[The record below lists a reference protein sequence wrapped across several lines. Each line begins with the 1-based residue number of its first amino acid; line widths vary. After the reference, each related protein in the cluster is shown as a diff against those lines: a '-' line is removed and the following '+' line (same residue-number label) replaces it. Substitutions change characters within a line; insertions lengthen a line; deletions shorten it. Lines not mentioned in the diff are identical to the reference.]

1 MMKPQDITLRWVAEE
16 AFLEVGRFNEYLKHF
31 IESYSQAWDNKELNH
46 SKKTSTASRMN
57 LTIGDISLSV
67 PSLEAGLKAE

>member
-1 MMKPQDITLRWVAEE
+1 MSIWNI
-16 AFLEVGRFNEYLKHF
+16 NECLKHF